1 MRKSVK
7 QHIII
12 PMINLKTIKRVLFLF
27 LSLFLFIIFLFG
39 VISVVRFFTPK
50 SSYNFSANPRTVIKQ
65 IRDLNRLETAQFT
78 IEKVIDAGTNK
89 STFQQFLFGD
99 SILLIAQGEVI
110 AGVDLS
116 KLSDNDISISG
127 STVRL
132 ILPPSEI
139 LITTIN
145 NDQTRVYDRKLG
157 VLTKG
162 DKDLEAKAREKAESL
177 IRQAACD
184 GHILDQASVN
194 ARNQI
199 TALLKSLGFDT
210 VIITSPQG
218 SC

>member
-1 MRKSVK
+1 M
-7 QHIII
+7 
-12 PMINLKTIKRVLFLF
+12 FLLLSFSF
-27 LSLFLFIIFLFG
+27 LVIFLFG
-39 VISVVRFFTPK
+39 LVSVVRFFIPK
-50 SSYNFSANPRTVIKQ
+50 SNYNFKANSRTVVKQ
-65 IRDLNRLETAQFT
+65 IRDLQRLETAQFT

-89 STFQQFLFGD
+89 SAFQQLLFGD
-99 SILLIAQGEVI
+99 KILLIAQGEVI

-116 KLSDNDISISG
+116 KLSDSDISISG
-127 STVRL
+127 STIRL

-157 VLTKG
+157 ILSRG
-162 DKDLEAKAREKAESL
+162 DKDLEAKAREKAEGL

-184 GHILDQASVN
+184 GHILDQASTN
-194 ARNQI
+194 ARAQM
-199 TALLKSLGFDT
+199 TALLKSLGFET